1 MTLPKLTAHMAMK
14 ARISKRAARA
24 ALNAFLNAVVEDTA
38 AGGTVMFRGFG
49 TFRVVDRAPRKGR
62 DHSTG
67 QPVPIPARRVL
78 SFRPSEELRDKL
90 RVIGIRNSLKPKG
103 TQGTGDG

>member
-49 TFRVVDRAPRKGR
+49 TFRRI
-62 DHSTG
+62 
-67 QPVPIPARRVL
+67 PVRRPIWR
-78 SFRPSEELRDKL
+78 F
-90 RVIGIRNSLKPKG
+90 ISLC
-103 TQGTGDG
+103 